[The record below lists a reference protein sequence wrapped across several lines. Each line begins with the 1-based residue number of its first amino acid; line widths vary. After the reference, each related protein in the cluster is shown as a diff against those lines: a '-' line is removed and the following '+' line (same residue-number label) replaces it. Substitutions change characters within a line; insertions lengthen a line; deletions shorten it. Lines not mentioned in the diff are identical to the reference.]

1 MSWPIASL
9 MKAQGRFRTHMLVVG
24 GSLLFFFPLTI
35 LGTLLGSV
43 VGLTI
48 AVAVFYTLATIVEF
62 AFALKRPR
70 RLLVDFRDVFLS
82 PLVAGLLA
90 VAVACAAGYILVPRT
105 GLEGIPLYIVQCVVI
120 GTVGA
125 IVYILGIRQL
135 SPDVL
140 QETIQRI
147 RKLLPGS

>member
-1 MSWPIASL
+1 
-9 MKAQGRFRTHMLVVG
+9 MLVVG
-24 GSLLFFFPLTI
+24 GSILFFFPLTI
-35 LGTLLGSV
+35 LGTALGSV

-48 AVAVFYTLATIVEF
+48 AVAVFYTFATIVEF

-135 SPDVL
+135 SPDVF